1 MADINEVPTSSA
13 PTASEEQ
20 REDRPQRESPARILL
35 IRHGLND
42 YVKER
47 RLAGRTPG
55 VHLNEEGRI
64 QVEALAE
71 RLSAT
76 SIAAVYSSP
85 LERARET
92 AEPLAARLGLAAQIL
107 EGATESGSGD
117 WTGRLIEELSKGD
130 LWRQVQVC
138 PSAFRFPAGESFAE
152 IQARMVAT
160 LDGLWAAHPGQ
171 TVAMV
176 SHADPIKL
184 AVAFYTGVPLDL
196 FQRFVVAPASI
207 TELEF
212 TAFRPLLVRLNDTAH
227 LPAAHVSLEAER
239 KGQ

>member
-1 MADINEVPTSSA
+1 MADTDEVPA
-13 PTASEEQ
+13 ASTQPASDEHPQ
-20 REDRPQRESPARILL
+20 DQPQRESPARILL
-35 IRHGLND
+35 IRHGIND

-55 VHLNEEGRI
+55 VHLNEEGRL
-64 QVEALAE
+64 QVAALAE

-92 AEPLAARLGLAAQIL
+92 AEPLATRLGLALQVL
-107 EGATESGSGD
+107 EEVSESGCGN
-117 WTGRLIEELSKGD
+117 WTGYLIEELSKD
-130 LWRQVQVC
+130 DRWRQVQVC
-138 PSAFRFPAGESFAE
+138 PSTFRFPGGESFAE
-152 IQARMVAT
+152 IQARMTGA
-160 LDGLWAAHPGQ
+160 LDRLRAAHPGQ
-171 TVAMV
+171 TVAV
-176 SHADPIKL
+176 ISHADPIKL

-212 TAFRPLLVRLNDTAH
+212 TALRPLLVRLNDTAH
-227 LPAAHVSLEAER
+227 LPATHPPAEGEH